1 MHHWVKVF
9 LTAAALAA
17 ALAAILCACSK
28 VPDSETESTCPET
41 EPAGTDSTAE
51 PDTESEPASADRETA
66 TEAETMP
73 AVPDDV
79 IGIANVANAGYA
91 MAGSCLNSDGY
102 SNLNANDGDPS
113 TKFSSQSFTKAA
125 NDVYLFV
132 DLTRTYTVRSV
143 VLLPAVGE
151 ENLFPVDFE
160 LQVSDDGQT
169 WSSVLNLSDVSD
181 VGADGMT
188 VDMGGVEASFVRLLV
203 HTLPEDNG
211 KFRFSLGE
219 MQVLADVRRT
229 DNLVLFQNDI
239 WLYMDTSATLQTSY
253 RRIANTSGDASL
265 RFFTDDPAVAAVDA
279 DTGLVTPVG
288 FGDTT
293 VYVYDGENL
302 ASCHVRVLDDTQTE
316 FRISTFYHSSFGYPD
331 VIPACLDYMK
341 NAGIGYL
348 EETRTYDAVGN
359 QVCDYM
365 MYLCAQRGIFY
376 SVCDP
381 LNSGSLAKA
390 TESQIIELV
399 QKYENRAGFGGI
411 YLTDEP
417 HEESNDY
424 ARVARIIS
432 NYNHHVTP
440 HLNLLP
446 IGGFPSWDEYV
457 SEYCAITG
465 GAYRMRYLSYDN
477 YCFMAGGGFNWS
489 VFNSLNKIRQYG
501 LKYNASTGYYM
512 QCMEITGAYRISSD
526 EELLFNASMGLAYG
540 MKNFKWFVYLTPI
553 GSGEAFT
560 TGMIAADFTP
570 SSMYAGV
577 QAANARIAEWGKVL
591 GKSDAVEVYHSGRV
605 TGNEVV
611 PDDFVIRQTSGHAAI
626 YSLYRSTEGDGRQ
639 YVVIVNRDYGKGQ
652 DKEFAFTAAADLS
665 SLELY
670 DSGMWTD
677 LDIADG
683 SFTLFIPAGDSV
695 ILRLPD
701 GYDARR
707 GTDGEPSENLALGCA
722 AFVSSSQYSFWTES
736 DIASCHLTDG
746 NTSSGGWR
754 AGNRDSSPTILI
766 DLGDVKQVSRVDLY
780 ALASSVK
787 QFPDSVAIEVS
798 ADGTSWT
805 QVFSSDISADDAG
818 CASCTFG
825 KTDARYVRITSGR
838 SRCTVGEVE
847 IYE

>member
-1 MHHWVKVF
+1 MR
-9 LTAAALAA
+9 TA
-17 ALAAILCACSK
+17 
-28 VPDSETESTCPET
+28 PDS
-41 EPAGTDSTAE
+41 
-51 PDTESEPASADRETA
+51 
-66 TEAETMP
+66 
-73 AVPDDV
+73 AV
-79 IGIANVANAGYA
+79 
-91 MAGSCLNSDGY
+91 S
-102 SNLNANDGDPS
+102 
-113 TKFSSQSFTKAA
+113 
-125 NDVYLFV
+125 
-132 DLTRTYTVRSV
+132 
-143 VLLPAVGE
+143 
-151 ENLFPVDFE
+151 
-160 LQVSDDGQT
+160 
-169 WSSVLNLSDVSD
+169 
-181 VGADGMT
+181 
-188 VDMGGVEASFVRLLV
+188 
-203 HTLPEDNG
+203 
-211 KFRFSLGE
+211 
-219 MQVLADVRRT
+219 
-229 DNLVLFQNDI
+229 
-239 WLYMDTSATLQTSY
+239 
-253 RRIANTSGDASL
+253 
-265 RFFTDDPAVAAVDA
+265 
-279 DTGLVTPVG
+279 
-288 FGDTT
+288 
-293 VYVYDGENL
+293 
-302 ASCHVRVLDDTQTE
+302 
-316 FRISTFYHSSFGYPD
+316 
-331 VIPACLDYMK
+331 
-341 NAGIGYL
+341 
-348 EETRTYDAVGN
+348 
-359 QVCDYM
+359 
-365 MYLCAQRGIFY
+365 
-376 SVCDP
+376 
-381 LNSGSLAKA
+381 
-390 TESQIIELV
+390 
-399 QKYENRAGFGGI
+399 
-411 YLTDEP
+411 LTDEP

-432 NYNHHVTP
+432 DYNHHVTP

-591 GKSDAVEVYHSGRV
+591 GKSDAVEVYHSDSV

-626 YSLYRSTEGDGRQ
+626 CSLYRSTEGDGRQ

-652 DKEFAFTAAADLS
+652 DKEFTFTAATDLS

-736 DIASCHLTDG
+736 DIASYHLTDG

-766 DLGDVKQVSRVDLY
+766 DLGEVRQVSRVDLY
-780 ALASSVK
+780 ALTSSVR

-818 CASCTFG
+818 RASCTFG
-825 KTDARYVRITSGR
+825 KSDARYVRITSGR
-838 SRCTVGEVE
+838 SRCTVGEVK
-847 IYE
+847 IYA